1 MINSQI
7 ASHQRFEADLAELAA
22 GVLDRHEEAILLNH
36 LALCPSCA
44 AKFEQLASAASS
56 LLLLVLETEPPV
68 GFETRFWE
76 RIESDPSDAGLD
88 EAAAS
93 HQLTMGDLFGCD
105 QRQADD
111 RDDAG

>member
-1 MINSQI
+1 MTNSEI
-7 ASHQRFEADLAELAA
+7 TLHERFEADLAELAA
-22 GVLDRHEEAILLNH
+22 GVLDSHEETTLLNH

-76 RIESDPSDAGLD
+76 RIKSDSSKAGLD
-88 EAAAS
+88 EAVAS
-93 HQLTMGDLFGCD
+93 H
-105 QRQADD
+105 
-111 RDDAG
+111 